1 MRALPPQSIELRV
14 VRYFISTTNHVMI
27 MDEEGVELSSREALG
42 DLLRRALI
50 EILRDEGDLTG
61 VNEYSAHAYDESGRR
76 VLSARVCF
84 SLTDQ

>member
-1 MRALPPQSIELRV
+1 MLPPRFMAPRMP
-14 VRYFISTTNHVMI
+14 RYFISTANHVMI

-42 DLLRRALI
+42 DMLRRALI

-76 VLSARVCF
+76 ILSARVCF